1 MCIADRVAVLINAVY
16 LQDVVSER
24 SDLQSGGGSD
34 PIAMLPVR
42 DNDPRRGGMFR
53 ADCLGP
59 SHAPATALS
68 QGISRSWWYG
78 RYLDVSFGMN

>member
-59 SHAPATALS
+59 SHAPETALS
-68 QGISRSWWYG
+68 QGSRAPGGYG
-78 RYLDVSFGMN
+78 CYLDVIFGMT